1 MKPINKKYKNI
12 GLATSLVLNGAVFLL
27 IPFIPSCDI
36 EADPPFPTET
46 IVMEMDFSASGGGAS
61 GGSPSIAE
69 ETASSAKEVESN
81 SKTESTESESN
92 VKESN
97 VTQAKP
103 KENKG
108 DGQSTSTTENP
119 KNDFGNLFG
128 SGGGND
134 GGNGSGTGTGVG
146 PGTGPTIGQGGVGSG
161 DGRTV
166 VSKPTLVNPTQEEG
180 RVMVE
185 VTIDQDGNVTKVVAK
200 RSHSKTTTSNE
211 ALIKEAE
218 KLAKQFKF
226 SKDYS
231 GPVLQSTVIAINF
244 TLE

>member
-12 GLATSLVLNGAVFLL
+12 GLATSLVLNAAVFLL

-61 GGSPSIAE
+61 GGSPNIANE
-69 ETASSAKEVESN
+69 SSSTSKEVEST
-81 SKTESTESESN
+81 SKTESNESQSN
-92 VKESN
+92 IKEST
-97 VTQAKP
+97 VTQKKP
-103 KENKG
+103 KESKG
-108 DGQSTSTTENP
+108 DGQSASTTENP
-119 KNDFGNLFG
+119 KNDFGSVFG

-134 GGNGSGTGTGVG
+134 GGSGGGSGTGVG

-166 VSKPTLVNPTQEEG
+166 ISKPSLINPTQEEG

-185 VTIDQDGNVTKVVAK
+185 VTIDQDGNVTKVAAK

-211 ALIKEAE
+211 TLIKEAE

-231 GPVLQSTVIAINF
+231 GPSLQSTVIAINF